1 ARQVAA
7 SSLDQ
12 VTLSTTFSQPPNSSA
27 THFLPSPHS
36 FITKKVM
43 DVTQTSPRRPRKPSN
58 GILPREPPPSYEI
71 AISHSQEVSE
81 ETPLLLNTDSA
92 HTTTQNLTPSSPRRT
107 RPRPSRLRREFS
119 QTGSFDGELGS
130 PPRSPVELRENASLL
145 SQWKYRLKWYFRPLT
160 KKKYW
165 MPALHL
171 TVINFP
177 FALAAWVYLFVGTL
191 VGTTLLL
198 LLPFG
203 VVIWWA
209 TLVGARAFSRWELT
223 LQHKF
228 HLRFTDSVT
237 PTVPYRYQPSLIS
250 GPRSPLLSVSA
261 LQLETGSTTDE
272 GEHEVHPPE
281 YQRTFLQTTYAMFL
295 DPASYQPIFYFIVL
309 KGATALFMTP
319 LIVALFP
326 VSVVLVLPAPLAL
339 RLLRRIG
346 LWQADLAIEA
356 LEW

>member
-1 ARQVAA
+1 
-7 SSLDQ
+7 
-12 VTLSTTFSQPPNSSA
+12 
-27 THFLPSPHS
+27 
-36 FITKKVM
+36 M
-43 DVTQTSPRRPRKPSN
+43 DDTQTTPRRPRKPSSAVP
-58 GILPREPPPSYEI
+58 LREPPPSYEV
-71 AISHSQEVSE
+71 AISHPHAQSVSE
-81 ETPLLLNTDSA
+81 GTPLLLGPDSP
-92 HTTTQNLTPSSPRRT
+92 HTTNQVVPSSPRRT
-107 RPRPSRLRREFS
+107 RPRPARLQREFS
-119 QTGSFDGELGS
+119 QTDSFDDRLGS
-130 PPRSPVELRENASLL
+130 PPTSPVELAENASSLAR
-145 SQWKYRLKWYFRPLT
+145 WRYHLKWYFRPLF

-171 TVINFP
+171 MVINFP

-209 TLVGARAFSRWELT
+209 TLIGARAFSRWELA

-228 HLRFTDSVT
+228 HLRFTDFAT
-237 PTVPYRYQPSLIS
+237 PTVSYRYQPSLLS
-250 GPRSPLLSVSA
+250 GERSPLLPVSA
-261 LQLETGSTTDE
+261 LQLEVGSATED
-272 GEHEVHPPE
+272 GEHDLHPPQ

-309 KGATALFMTP
+309 KGATTLFMTP

-326 VSVVLVLPAPLAL
+326 VSVVLVAPAPLAL

-346 LWQADLAIEA
+346 LWQADLAMEA
-356 LEW
+356 LEWVVVLE